1 MAMFFLNLVVAI
13 GLFFLGA
20 YSISLAIAK
29 FIIESTDAE
38 ILAKVREYKRLQKE
52 YENDY

>member
-20 YSISLAIAK
+20 YSISWAIAK

-38 ILAKVREYKRLQKE
+38 ILAKIRELRKE
-52 YENDY
+52 AEDAVNDY